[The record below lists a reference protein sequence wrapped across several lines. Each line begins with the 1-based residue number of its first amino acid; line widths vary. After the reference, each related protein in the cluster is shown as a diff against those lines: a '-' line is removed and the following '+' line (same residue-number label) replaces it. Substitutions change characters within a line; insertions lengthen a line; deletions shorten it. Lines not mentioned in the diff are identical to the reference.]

1 MTGRETEMEEMNKQ
15 NPENIPEEQ
24 TQQSPAQNA
33 AANKWVQRKAQRK
46 AKKAYYKQLR
56 KEIREKKWEAYKA
69 KTFLGKTAWVLG
81 KALVLLFVAV
91 TLFTVARVNL
101 IDAGA
106 AAFKAFMVFTA
117 SHDSGMEVTR
127 EQIQEIAPMDEERGA
142 RIDASAPLEEGETWA
157 IYMYMV
163 GSDLETKT
171 MDQLSDVANYMVQ
184 REAVPLKQEREETL
198 NAQLNS
204 MVDTILANGMDLP
217 NVMYAKTSGQSDDG
231 GIPAQIAQA
240 LISDEEISG
249 GAGSEILRKV
259 MAGTPPENVK
269 IVLQP
274 GGAKAWKSNLVN
286 PNRTQRFVYD
296 SEGMHKVYEG
306 HLSNMA
312 DPRTLVDFLTF
323 CEEEYPADHTM
334 LVMFNHGN
342 AAFGYGRDAIYLE
355 DNLTL
360 KEMRWAFEQV
370 YTLDEENPP
379 IDVIGFDAC
388 IMASME
394 VANTLNG
401 VASYMVA
408 SEEVEVG
415 YGWDYTIIQ
424 NRLAENP
431 RLNPLQLA
439 RVAADSYMDPHAG
452 DKVGNPGVSSEL
464 CSVLD
469 LKLADDLYQ
478 VYSEFAS
485 AALEQSAQYA
495 GTAAYLGNTANKS
508 IRFGAHAQAEYN
520 TLDLGMFM
528 QGMEDMLQEEAQ
540 AVRKVLDDMVL
551 YNRRGNLVTDATG
564 ITVYYPATVSSLAA
578 LQKAVKYIEQV
589 CDDPAIRALY
599 YYKVAGCLPEELQSY
614 VAEQGYG
621 EIRPMDP
628 KPLKTLKK
636 TNVTLLEDGNMI
648 LPLTDE
654 VATITQEYRY
664 HLLQVDE
671 NGIARRLGD
680 SSYLLINEKGEL
692 QSAFDGRWVQING
705 VNLQVKVVSGTPTSL
720 RYAAQ
725 VKHNGTLSNLILGV
739 ELETQEWH
747 VIGIQPVK
755 ETSDIDV
762 MIDRNI
768 KQLNVGDI
776 LIPVYEQYDIHTGVG
791 QEITGESITWKADSK
806 VEEGAL
812 SDGTYMSYISLV
824 DARGDVYD
832 MQVVSFE
839 IENGIMGNAEVVKMP

>member
-1 MTGRETEMEEMNKQ
+1 MEEMNKQ
-15 NPENIPEEQ
+15 TPNNAPEECI
-24 TQQSPAQNA
+24 PAV
-33 AANKWVQRKAQRK
+33 NKRAQKKGQRKARK
-46 AKKAYYKQLR
+46 AHYKQLR
-56 KEIREKKWEAYKA
+56 KDLRKQKREAYKA
-69 KTFLGKTAWVLG
+69 KTFLGKTTWVLG
-81 KALVLLFVAV
+81 KALVALFVAV
-91 TLFTVARVNL
+91 TLFTVVRVNVVD
-101 IDAGA
+101 IGA
-106 AAFKAFMVFTA
+106 AALKAFVTYNAA
-117 SHDSGMEVTR
+117 SIMNAEVTQ
-127 EQIQEIAPMDEERGA
+127 EQILEIAPMDEERGA
-142 RIDASAPLEEGETWA
+142 RIDDSAPLEEGETWA
-157 IYMYMV
+157 IYLYMV

-171 MDQLSDVANYMVQ
+171 IDQLSDVANYMVQ

-204 MVDTILANGMDLP
+204 MVDTMLDNGMDLP
-217 NVMYAKTSGQSDDG
+217 NVMYAKTSGQSGDG
-231 GIPAQIAQA
+231 GIPAQIAEKFA
-240 LISDEEISG
+240 LDEDLR

-274 GGAKAWKSNLVN
+274 GGSKAWKSNMVN

-296 SEGMHKVYEG
+296 SQGMHKVYDG

-312 DPRTLVDFLTF
+312 DPQTLVDFLSF

-342 AAFGYGRDAIYLE
+342 AAFGYGRDAIFLE

-360 KEMRWAFEQV
+360 KELRWAFEQV

-408 SEEVEVG
+408 SEEVQVG

-431 RLNPLQLA
+431 RMNPLQLS
-439 RVAADSYMDPHAG
+439 RVAADSYMDPHAKDSVTSG
-452 DKVGNPGVSSEL
+452 TASEL

-469 LKLADDLYQ
+469 LRYADDLYQ
-478 VYSEFAS
+478 AYSDFAS
-485 AALEQSAQYA
+485 AALEQNAQYP
-495 GTAAYLGNTANKS
+495 GTAAYPGKIANKA
-508 IRFGAHAQAEYN
+508 IRFGAHKQLECN

-540 AVRKVLDDMVL
+540 AVLKVLDDMVL

-578 LQKAVKYIEQV
+578 LKKAVQYIEQV

-599 YYKVAGCLPEELQSY
+599 YYKVAGCLPEDMQAY
-614 VAEQGYG
+614 VQEQGYG
-621 EIRPMDP
+621 EVLPMNP
-628 KPLKTLKK
+628 QALKTLQK

-648 LPLTDE
+648 LPLTE
-654 VATITQEYRY
+654 KVVNITQEYRY

-680 SSYLLINEKGEL
+680 SSYLLINETGDL
-692 QSAFDGRWVQING
+692 QSAFDGHWVEIDG
-705 VNLQVKVVSGTPTSL
+705 VNLQVKVVSGTLTFVRFLAP
-720 RYAAQ
+720 
-725 VKHNGTLSNLILGV
+725 VKHNGTLSNLMLGAD
-739 ELETQEWH
+739 LETQEWY
-747 VIGIQPVK
+747 VIGIQPIK

-762 MIDRNI
+762 MIDRNT
-768 KQLNVGDI
+768 KQLNVGDT
-776 LIPVYEQYDIHTGVG
+776 LIPVYEQYDIYTGVG
-791 QEITGESITWKADSK
+791 TEITGESITWKEDSK
-806 VEEGAL
+806 VEEGTL
-812 SDGTYMSYISLV
+812 PNGTYMSYISLV

-832 MQVVSFE
+832 MQVVSFD
-839 IENGIMGNAEVVKMP
+839 IKNGTMSNAEAVKMP

>member
-1 MTGRETEMEEMNKQ
+1 MN
-15 NPENIPEEQ
+15 NPTPENIPEEQ
-24 TQQSPAQNA
+24 APAQNSA
-33 AANKWVQRKAQRK
+33 ADKRAQKKAARK
-46 AKKAYYKQLR
+46 AKKEHYKQLR
-56 KEIREKKWEAYKA
+56 KELRKQKWEAFKA

-81 KALVLLFVAV
+81 KVLVVLFVAV
-91 TLFTVARVNL
+91 TLFTVVRVNVVD
-101 IDAGA
+101 IGA
-106 AAFKAFMVFTA
+106 AALKAFMTYNA
-117 SHDSGMEVTR
+117 ANIMNAEVTQ
-127 EQIQEIAPMDEERGA
+127 EQILEIAPMDEERGA

-157 IYMYMV
+157 IYLYMV
-163 GSDLETKT
+163 GSDLENRT

-198 NAQLNS
+198 NAQLGS
-204 MVDTILANGMDLP
+204 MVDTMLANGMDLP
-217 NVMYAKTSGQSDDG
+217 NIMFAKTPGQSGEG
-231 GIPAQIAQA
+231 GIEEQIAQA
-240 LISDEEISG
+240 VVSDGELSG

-259 MAGTPPENVK
+259 MACPPPENVK
-269 IVLQP
+269 FVLQP
-274 GGAKAWKSNLVN
+274 GGSKAWKSNLIN

-296 SEGMHKVYEG
+296 SQGMHKVYEG

-379 IDVIGFDAC
+379 IDIIGFDAC

-408 SEEVEVG
+408 SEEVQVG

-424 NRLAENP
+424 NRLRENP
-431 RLNPLQLA
+431 RMNPLQLS
-439 RVAADSYMDPHAG
+439 RVAADSYMDPHAKDSVRSG
-452 DKVGNPGVSSEL
+452 TASDL

-469 LKLADDLYQ
+469 LRYADDLYQ
-478 VYSEFAS
+478 AYSDFAS
-485 AALEQSAQYA
+485 AALEQSTQYA
-495 GTAAYLGNTANKS
+495 GTAAYLGKTANKA
-508 IRFGAHAQAEYN
+508 IRFGAHKQTEYN

-540 AVRKVLDDMVL
+540 AVLKVLDDMVL

-599 YYKVAGCLPEELQSY
+599 YYKVAGCLPEEMQGY

-621 EIRPMDP
+621 EILPMNP
-628 KPLKTLKK
+628 QPLKALQK

-680 SSYLLINEKGEL
+680 SSYLLINENGEL
-692 QSAFDGRWVQING
+692 QSAFDGRWVEIDGTQ
-705 VNLQVKVVSGTPTSL
+705 LMVKVVSGTPTSV
-720 RYAAQ
+720 RFMAP
-725 VKHNGTLSNLILGV
+725 VMHNGTRSSLLLGAD
-739 ELETQEWH
+739 LETQQWY
-747 VIGIQPVK
+747 VIGVQSFK
-755 ETSDIDV
+755 EETSDIDV
-762 MIDRNI
+762 MIDRNT
-768 KQLNVGDI
+768 KLLNVGDT
-776 LIPVYEQYDIHTGVG
+776 LIPVYEEYDIHTGVG
-791 QEITGESITWKADSK
+791 TQITGRSITWKEDSK
-806 VEEGAL
+806 VEEGQL
-812 SDGTYMSYISLV
+812 PDGDYMSYISLV

-832 MQVVSFE
+832 MQVISFE
-839 IENGIMGNAEVVKMP
+839 MDEGTMGDAEVVKMP

>member
-1 MTGRETEMEEMNKQ
+1 MEEMNKQ
-15 NPENIPEEQ
+15 NPENAPDA
-24 TQQSPAQNA
+24 QSPAADKRAQKKA
-33 AANKWVQRKAQRK
+33 ARK
-46 AKKAYYKQLR
+46 AKKAHYKKLR
-56 KEIREKKWEAYKA
+56 KEIREKQWEAFKA
-69 KTFLGKTAWVLG
+69 KTFLGKIGFLLG
-81 KALVLLFVAV
+81 KVLVVLFVAV
-91 TLFTVARVNL
+91 TLFTVARVNVV
-101 IDAGA
+101 DVGYA
-106 AAFKAFMVFTA
+106 ALKTFMVFNA
-117 SHDSGMEVTR
+117 SRDSSMEVTR

-157 IYMYMV
+157 IYLYMV
-163 GSDLETKT
+163 GSDLENKT
-171 MDQLSDVANYMVQ
+171 MDQLSDVAKYLVE

-198 NAQLNS
+198 NAQLCS
-204 MVDTILANGMDLP
+204 MVDTMLANGMDLP
-217 NVMYAKTSGQSDDG
+217 NVMYAKTSGQSGDG
-231 GIPAQIAQA
+231 GITAQIAEKFA
-240 LISDEEISG
+240 VDEDLR

-274 GGAKAWKSNLVN
+274 GGAKAWKSNLIN

-296 SEGMHKVYEG
+296 SQGMHKVYEG

-312 DPRTLVDFLTF
+312 DPRTLVDFLIF

-408 SEEVEVG
+408 SEEVQVG

-424 NRLAENP
+424 NRLRENP
-431 RLNPLQLA
+431 RMNPLQLS
-439 RVAADSYMDPHAG
+439 RVAADSYMDPHAKDSVRSG
-452 DKVGNPGVSSEL
+452 TASDL
-464 CSVLD
+464 CSILD

-478 VYSEFAS
+478 AYSDFAS
-485 AALEQSAQYA
+485 AALEQSAQYP
-495 GTAAYLGNTANKS
+495 GTAAYLGNAANKS
-508 IRFGAHAQAEYN
+508 IRFGAHVQAEYN
-520 TLDLGMFM
+520 TMDLGMFM
-528 QGMEDMLQEEAQ
+528 QGMEDMLQEEAR
-540 AVRKVLDDMVL
+540 AVLKVLDDMVL

-564 ITVYYPATVSSLAA
+564 LTVYYPATVSSLAA

-599 YYKVAGCLPEELQSY
+599 YYKVAGCLPEELQGY

-621 EIRPMDP
+621 EILPMNP
-628 KPLKTLKK
+628 QPLKALQK
-636 TNVTLLEDGNMI
+636 TNVTVLEDGNMI
-648 LPLTDE
+648 LPLTED
-654 VATITQEYRY
+654 VVNITQEYRY

-680 SSYLLINEKGEL
+680 SSYLLINEKGQL
-692 QSAFDGRWVQING
+692 QSAFDGRWVQIDG
-705 VNLQVKVVSGTPTSL
+705 VNLQVKVISGTPTSL

-725 VKHNGTLSNLILGV
+725 VKHNGTLSTLLLGV
-739 ELETQEWH
+739 DLETQEWH
-747 VIGIQPVK
+747 VIGIQPYK
-755 ETSDIDV
+755 EETSDIDV
-762 MIDRNI
+762 LIDRNI
-768 KQLNVGDI
+768 KQLNVGDT
-776 LIPVYEQYDIHTGVG
+776 LIPVYEEYDIHTGVG
-791 QEITGESITWKADSK
+791 TEITGQSITWKEDTK

-812 SDGTYMSYISLV
+812 ADGTYMSYISLV

-839 IENGIMGNAEVVKMP
+839 IKNGTMGNSEIVKMP